1 MKAIKKWKNLAI
13 ATALG
18 LVIGVQGVMPVHASE
33 AVSMAVV
40 TCPTCKTAIHLR
52 EESVKIKEEYIRECD
67 RSDHISGGCYRA
79 DVTYRISTI
88 AFCPNG
94 HYAEELGTR
103 EEVHFEE
110 HINR

>member
-40 TCPTCKTAIHLR
+40 TCTTCKTAIHLR

-94 HYAEELGTR
+94 HYA
-103 EEVHFEE
+103 
-110 HINR
+110 